1 MRFRLLYNTINMCLE
16 KGIRMRSTVFFIK
29 KQKKIT
35 PVLIIANKN
44 KQLNKEKKKE
54 DENCELPCAEMALQ
68 VVLNEYNIT
77 FDTSNALAT
86 RGGVL
91 LSALLAAFI
100 LSLTYISF
108 DKMILPTVLLKSN
121 PLFYLLNFLV
131 FAYVACSILSFI
143 SLIQSTNTS
152 TFQGVNCED
161 IDDKKYLSYPKDKI
175 AASIISA
182 LTNNMKTNDKNNLR
196 RARKYRIGAWLGASS
211 VAIFIIVV
219 VLQKTLLP

>member
-1 MRFRLLYNTINMCLE
+1 M
-16 KGIRMRSTVFFIK
+16 KSTVFFVK
-29 KQKKIT
+29 RRNKIT
-35 PVLIIANKN
+35 PVLIVSTKKNQHNVDNKN
-44 KQLNKEKKKE
+44 E
-54 DENCELPCAEMALQ
+54 DKNCELPCAEMAMQ

-108 DKMILPTVLLKSN
+108 DKMILPDELLKSN
-121 PLFYLLNFLV
+121 PLFYLLILLV
-131 FAYVACSILSFI
+131 LAYIACSILSFI

-161 IDDKKYLSYPKDKI
+161 IDDKKYLSFPKDKV

-182 LTNNMKTNDKNNLR
+182 LTNNMKTNDKNNMR
-196 RARKYRIGAWLGASS
+196 RAHKYRIGAWLGASS
-211 VAIFIIVV
+211 VAIFIILV
-219 VLQKTLLP
+219 VLQKTLFTVN